1 MVSCHVLLAGAS
13 CSALS
18 VYSVDLCQAGL
29 SVCDASGATLCR
41 RELLAARG
49 WTMLSVP
56 YFDWVKGQ
64 GNITAQKQYL
74 RDLLVSHV
82 KTVIMED

>member
-1 MVSCHVLLAGAS
+1 MCFI
-13 CSALS
+13 
-18 VYSVDLCQAGL
+18 
-29 SVCDASGATLCR
+29 SGATLCR

-49 WTMLSVP
+49 WLMLSVP

-64 GNITAQKQYL
+64 GNVAAQKHYL
-74 RDLLVSHV
+74 RDLLSPHV

>member
-1 MVSCHVLLAGAS
+1 MQPYLLLIVTDNTLSCWLHKVFS
-13 CSALS
+13 QSD
-18 VYSVDLCQAGL
+18 VYCLCYA
-29 SVCDASGATLCR
+29 AGATLCR

-64 GNITAQKQYL
+64 GNINAQKQYL
-74 RDLLVSHV
+74 RDLLVPHV
-82 KTVIMED
+82 KTVFMED

>member
-1 MVSCHVLLAGAS
+1 MFFHIIDKQLTCYCPA
-13 CSALS
+13 
-18 VYSVDLCQAGL
+18 
-29 SVCDASGATLCR
+29 GATLCR

-64 GNITAQKQYL
+64 GNTTAQKQYL
-74 RDLLVSHV
+74 RDLLVPHV